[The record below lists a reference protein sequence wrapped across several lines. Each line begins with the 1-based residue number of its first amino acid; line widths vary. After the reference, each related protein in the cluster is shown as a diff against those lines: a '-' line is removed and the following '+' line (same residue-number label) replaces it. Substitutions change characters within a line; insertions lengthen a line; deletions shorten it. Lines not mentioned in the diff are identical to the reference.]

1 MDFLRRLFSSGD
13 YMPHGYCYLWNS
25 GLMWLHIIADSLIVL
40 AYFAIPLALIQFVRK
55 RRDLPFH
62 WMFVC
67 FGIFMAAC
75 GATHA
80 MEIWNLWHGQYWLA
94 GVVKA
99 IAAAASVVTAML
111 LFRLLP
117 RALALPG
124 TQALVQAKAALE
136 REILERRNTEAA
148 LRENEAR
155 YRDQAELM
163 DLSYD
168 AIMVCDLFG
177 AIQYWNRGA
186 EELYGWTTQETMGEI
201 KEKLLDTR
209 FPIPFAEMK
218 AELMA
223 SGYWEGEV
231 NHRRRDGSRLA
242 VASRWMLRK
251 MEDSSRSAIFI
262 TNKDVSKARGAEKR
276 FRDLLESAPDAM
288 VIVNGEGRIVLAN
301 ARTETL
307 FGHDRKDILGQNVEM
322 LMPERYRGT
331 HSTHWAGYS
340 QPPKAGAMGSVLDL
354 HGLRKDGSE
363 FPVEISLSPLETG
376 GEILFSG
383 AIRDVTEH
391 RLAVQEVKVLNLQL
405 LDGIAQLAEANRELE
420 AFSYSVSHDLRAPL
434 RHLNGFSLILME
446 EFAPQL
452 PEEVQGYLRRIS
464 AGAQTMGRLVD
475 DLLHLSRVG
484 RQGLVMENTNLN
496 DLLNDIRNG
505 MLEET
510 KGREIE
516 WRFGAL
522 PSVKCDA
529 GLMRQVLVNLLS
541 NALKFSRYRRPAVI
555 GVGTEIVS
563 GEETVFV
570 RDNGVGFN
578 PKYMDKLFGVFQR
591 LHSDEEFEGTG
602 IGLATVQRIIHKHG
616 GRIWASSE
624 LDGGA
629 TFHFTLQKLGE
640 SSAARQVLTGGEECQ
655 PATKSIF

>member
-1 MDFLRRLFSSGD
+1 MAMDFLRHLFSSGD

-25 GLMWLHIIADSLIVL
+25 RLMWLHIIADSLIVL
-40 AYFAIPLALIQFVRK
+40 AYFAIPLALVQFVRK

-67 FGIFMAAC
+67 FGIFIVAC

-99 IAAAASVVTAML
+99 IAAVASVATAVL
-111 LFRLLP
+111 LFRLVP
-117 RALALPG
+117 HALALPG
-124 TQALVQAKAALE
+124 TESLVQAKAALE
-136 REILERRNTEAA
+136 NEILERQVTEAA
-148 LRENEAR
+148 LRESEAR

-168 AIMVCDLFG
+168 AIMACDLSG
-177 AIQYWNRGA
+177 VVQYWNRGA
-186 EELYGWTTQETMGEI
+186 EELYGWTKHEALGKI
-201 KEKLLDTR
+201 KEELLDTR
-209 FPIPFAEMK
+209 FPIPFAEVK
-218 AELMA
+218 AELNA
-223 SGYWEGEV
+223 RGYWEGEV
-231 NHRRRDGSRLA
+231 NHRRRDGNRLA
-242 VASRWMLRK
+242 VSSRWMLR
-251 MEDSSRSAIFI
+251 EVENSGRSAIFI

-307 FGHDRKDILGQNVEM
+307 FGHDRKDLLGQKVEI

-331 HSTHWAGYS
+331 HGSHRAGYS
-340 QPPKAGAMGSVLDL
+340 LAPKARAMGSGLDL

-376 GEILFSG
+376 GETLFSS

-391 RLAVQEVKVLNLQL
+391 RSAVEEVKVLNLQL
-405 LDGIAQLAEANRELE
+405 LERMAQLAEVNRELE

-434 RHLNGFSLILME
+434 RHVNGFSLILME

-475 DLLHLSRVG
+475 DLLHLSGVG
-484 RQGLVMENTNLN
+484 RQGLVMEKTNLK

-516 WRFGAL
+516 WRIGPL

-541 NALKFSRYRRPAVI
+541 NALKFSRYRHPAVI
-555 GVGTEIVS
+555 EVGTERVS
-563 GEETVFV
+563 GEETIFV
-570 RDNGVGFN
+570 HDNGVGFD
-578 PKYMDKLFGVFQR
+578 PRYIDKLFGVFQR
-591 LHSDEEFEGTG
+591 LHTQEEFEGTG

-616 GRIWASSE
+616 GRIWASGE
-624 LDGGA
+624 LGGGA

-640 SSAARQVLTGGEECQ
+640 PSAARQVLTGGEECH
-655 PATKSIF
+655 PATK